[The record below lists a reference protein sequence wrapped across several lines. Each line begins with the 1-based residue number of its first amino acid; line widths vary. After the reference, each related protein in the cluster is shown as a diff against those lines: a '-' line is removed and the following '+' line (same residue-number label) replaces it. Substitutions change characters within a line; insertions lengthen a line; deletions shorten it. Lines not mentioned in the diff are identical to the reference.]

1 MVETAN
7 NDGSVTVEVEDLWLN
22 FKHDKE
28 KKLTTYTVE
37 DHFESTTDT
46 VTVPTQN
53 FNLALR
59 AFKDENLTA
68 AEYEIAESVMGPNVR
83 WIP

>member
-7 NDGSVTVEVEDLWLN
+7 NDGSVTIEIEDLRLN

-37 DHFESTTDT
+37 DRFERTTDT
-46 VTVPTQN
+46 VTVLTEN

-59 AFKDENLTA
+59 AFKDENLTE
-68 AEYEIAESVMGPNVR
+68 AEYELAEAALGPKVR